1 MGSEESEFITDT
13 YHIVGDKAFPL
24 SEHILTPYK
33 KSKRRSRTRA
43 EKIYN
48 KHLASKRQVTFYF
61 ILTASKIVVRLNNVF
76 LIISNKRQIQ
86 IIFLSEC

>member
-1 MGSEESEFITDT
+1 MGSQESEFITDT

-48 KHLASKRQVTFYF
+48 KHLASK
-61 ILTASKIVVRLNNVF
+61 
-76 LIISNKRQIQ
+76 
-86 IIFLSEC
+86 

>member
-48 KHLASKRQVTFYF
+48 KYLASKRQVTFYF

-76 LIISNKRQIQ
+76 LIISNKRHIQ